1 MEIAVKGQREAKVQ
15 LLPFAVVPQDGA
27 ASQEARVSDLMLVS
41 QREGRLSSSF
51 RGRAIEG
58 VRLALPEHYVG
69 AVATVD
75 ERRGAKKRRV
85 DSDDE
90 QEADEEDDAF
100 AVNNGPVPGRKGEIQ
115 ATFREIIL
123 WEHDTAPL
131 SSDNP
136 FEWMEWP
143 KFAKIINQ
151 PVKEEDLS
159 KRTEK
164 YKA

>member
-27 ASQEARVSDLMLVS
+27 ASQEARVSDFMLVS

-75 ERRGAKKRRV
+75 ASAAGLGGCPFAGPGAAGNEWSRSVLGLLTASEDAFDLQEWRGADAPAILSVRLRALSGVRATGRRGATSRR
-85 DSDDE
+85 
-90 QEADEEDDAF
+90 
-100 AVNNGPVPGRKGEIQ
+100 R
-115 ATFREIIL
+115 R
-123 WEHDTAPL
+123 L
-131 SSDNP
+131 S
-136 FEWMEWP
+136 
-143 KFAKIINQ
+143 
-151 PVKEEDLS
+151 
-159 KRTEK
+159 
-164 YKA
+164 